1 MLQKQVEK
9 LLEELRDKSDSE
21 SFEDEKEKL
30 LNVQKAMETEQ
41 LREQVKNL
49 RQEIKDIA
57 SQNKENL
64 DRLDQ
69 TLLQSRKSNLN
80 LNEDYEMLQEKL
92 DKQMKSTNVMITAL
106 KEDIQELTARNVKLQ
121 LRCDDTQ

>member
-121 LRCDDTQ
+121 LRCDDT